1 MQRKLAAFMTTAALT
16 MAALVTAPASLLADE
31 NGNQFDPY
39 ELSEKDWFYSESN
52 RLEDTKACWKKSKPP
67 RLEAKINGKWTQVA
81 TPKKLVKDAACPGAF
96 PYTAIYRVNPKKVGF
111 SLGSSVNKTMR
122 LRSIGKGGSQDKA
135 NFARTVWKSESA
147 RNKQISKALGTA
159 ADALEDLLC
168 GSLCD
173 STLPTPTPTTGWSG
187 CYFNGQK
194 MWGKVKVVE
203 YGLADFDVYVTDF
216 FPDLKVQPVEYFANS
231 CGKWEF
237 VEYGIADFTIKYTR
251 SSVLADFSIKFV
263 DYFPGR

>member
-81 TPKKLVKDAACPGAF
+81 TPKKLIRDAACPGAY

-122 LRSIGKGGSQDKA
+122 LRSIGKSGSQDKV

-147 RNKQISKALGTA
+147 RNKQISKALGTF
-159 ADALEDLLC
+159 ADALEDVLC

-173 STLPTPTPTTGWSG
+173 SSTPTPTTGWSG

-194 MWGKVKVVE
+194 MWGRVKVVE
-203 YGLADFDVYVTDF
+203 FGSADFDVYVTNF
-216 FPDLKVQPVEYFANS
+216 LPDLKVKSTEFNPSS
-231 CGKWEF
+231 CGEWKF
-237 VEYGIADFTIKYTR
+237 VDFGPADFTIKYVN
-251 SSVLADFSIKFV
+251 SPSWADFSVQYVSF
-263 DYFPGR
+263 FPGR